1 MSKSMMFSIKR
12 IIFWLCLL
20 CVVVVILFLVHREP
34 VSERKVVVEARG
46 QRASVSAWQRRG
58 DKWTEVFRTDDGYVG
73 RNGVTENKVEGD
85 QAVPIGEFELRR
97 AFGVVDNPDTNLAY
111 TRIKVDDVWVD
122 DPDSKYY
129 NQYIHSGSG
138 IKRDWK
144 TAEELSRLDM
154 AYKYA
159 IVVEY
164 NTNPVIPGKGS
175 AIFFNL
181 SNDHA
186 TGGDIAV
193 PEKYLKRFLKF
204 VQPGDKIVIKRA
216 E

>member
-1 MSKSMMFSIKR
+1 MPR
-12 IIFWLCLL
+12 
-20 CVVVVILFLVHREP
+20 
-34 VSERKVVVEARG
+34 
-46 QRASVSAWQRRG
+46 SVNA
-58 DKWTEVFRTDDGYVG
+58 
-73 RNGVTENKVEGD
+73 ENKVEGD